1 MDRYASIAAV
11 ALLLVLTTAA
21 AAAADLP
28 RLAPQGLVQ
37 RIALGSCLDEEKT
50 PPDWQ
55 AILDRRPDVFLMLGD
70 NVYADTVGGR
80 YVGPDL
86 EAMDAAYATLAAQA
100 GFRRLRAAVPLL
112 AVWDDHDYG
121 LDDGGA
127 LHPRKAEVKQRF
139 ADFFDVPA
147 DDPMRL
153 REGTYRAVVLGPAGR
168 RVQIILLD
176 TRWFRS
182 PLKPSDRPG
191 AQGRQRY
198 LPDDDPAKTL
208 LGEAQWQ
215 WLEEQL
221 REPAELR
228 FIVSSIQVLAE
239 GHGWE
244 RWRNL
249 PRELQRLYA
258 LIERTAANGVVLL
271 SGDRHRAAVF
281 RNATEAAYPL
291 YELTASSLT
300 SGVAPRTPE
309 IDPQRLG
316 GGMYSGE
323 NFGFIEIDWERRVLH
338 LDVLTLPGAHR
349 VRGVTVSMAEL
360 QR

>member
-1 MDRYASIAAV
+1 MKRLGIIV
-11 ALLLVLTTAA
+11 TLTLLLSLLTGAATAA
-21 AAAADLP
+21 GYP
-28 RLAPQGLVQ
+28 RLAPESLVQ
-37 RIALGSCLDEEKT
+37 RIALGSCLDEEKA

-55 AILDRRPDVFLMLGD
+55 AIVDRRPDVFMMLGD
-70 NVYADTVGGR
+70 NVYADTVAGR

-86 EAMDAAYATLAAQA
+86 AAMDAAYAALAAQP
-100 GFRRLRAAVPLL
+100 GFRRLRTEVPLL
-112 AVWDDHDYG
+112 GVWDDHDYG

-127 LHPRKAEVKQRF
+127 LHPRKAEVKQRY
-139 ADFFDVPA
+139 ADFFDVPSA
-147 DDPMRL
+147 DPMRL
-153 REGTYRAVVLGPAGR
+153 REGIYRAVVHGPPGR

-191 AQGRQRY
+191 TQGRQRY

-215 WLEEQL
+215 WLEQQL

-244 RWRNL
+244 RWGNL
-249 PRELQRLYA
+249 PRELQRLLT
-258 LIERTAANGVVLL
+258 LIDRSGANGVVLL
-271 SGDRHRAAVF
+271 SGDRHRAAVY
-281 RNATEAAYPL
+281 RNAAGAPYPL
-291 YELTASSLT
+291 YELTASSLN

-316 GGMYSGE
+316 GAMYHGD

-338 LDVLTLPGAHR
+338 LDVLSLPGAHR